1 MLTKIHKKI
10 PVGRPVVSGSSGPA
24 AECFFSFVETILQPI
39 AQKQESY
46 LKDTTDFINFMEN
59 TKISEHVVLAT
70 LGVSSLY
77 TNIPQTE
84 GIDVICRHFED
95 HYEHNLPIPSNDL
108 GELLQLILQRKTLHS
123 NTWRRY
129 GN

>member
-1 MLTKIHKKI
+1 
-10 PVGRPVVSGSSGPA
+10 
-24 AECFFSFVETILQPI
+24 
-39 AQKQESY
+39 
-46 LKDTTDFINFMEN
+46 MEN
-59 TKISEHVVLAT
+59 TKISDHVVLAT

-77 TNIPQTE
+77 PNIPQTE
-84 GIDVICRHFED
+84 GIDVICRHYED
-95 HYEHNLPIPSNDL
+95 HYEHNLPIPSNDI